1 MISPDYRYVLV
12 ESAPES
18 ATVDSY
24 LANPQPER
32 AALVLY
38 DLTDR
43 EVVDEIRGIDPVWNR

>member
-1 MISPDYRYVLV
+1 MV

-18 ATVDSY
+18 ATVDGY
-24 LANPQPER
+24 LANPQPEG

-38 DLTDR
+38 DLTDH